1 MTSRL
6 LVCACFLSGAAG
18 LMYEILWTRAFSL
31 ILGSTTQ
38 AAALTFAAFLTGLSL
53 GAWLFGTFADRW
65 QSPLRA
71 FGLLETGI
79 AFTAVSTGLILHH
92 QADAIG
98 AFLSAGT
105 MHLLPLFLLAL
116 VLILPPTLLM
126 GGTLP
131 LILAAAQRNDP
142 GLSIVGRFYGW
153 NTLGAALGTL
163 VCGFLTIRLLGI
175 TYSYYCAMSLNLMAA
190 LICVLRSRHSVSP
203 PAEQVQSAVEATN
216 EDLRDAPTES
226 YLLLIAA
233 ASGTV
238 VLSLEVVWTRF
249 SAFFLGN
256 RSYAFATLMFAVLTL
271 LALGSRWSS
280 HLHRTTAPGKLYSRF
295 ATLLLLASLAVS
307 CSAAAAWWL
316 FENQAALEAQ
326 LPGGVDWILPYRF
339 LESFLLLAAPL
350 LLLGTLFP
358 LALACSKHA
367 ANNIGYTSGRYYTVN
382 AAGIVVGSLGTGFLG
397 LELLGSFGMIKLLAG
412 VLLLLSLYTLCAQ
425 WRPVSWARAGLALV
439 CASAIYLIP
448 ASFPPMLHSGE
459 ITVLTLEDKHGLFR
473 ITRNKSRTRLS
484 VRNNR
489 TDLVYHLGVHS
500 TDIVQQLQGHLGVH
514 FNPAARRALV
524 IGSGYGITAGA
535 LSLYDS
541 VEQIDAVEI
550 LPAMVSSADLFE
562 PNNFSYHEKTKVDV
576 FVGDGRH
583 FLLRQTEPYDI
594 ISLNATDPHLPG
606 GSSMFHYEFYQLAK
620 QHLAPGGV
628 LIQHVFGGERAIIAS
643 TLAAVFPY
651 TAFSRSYGNGYNAV
665 ASMTPLEDGMSRPM
679 VLPQPALQQLRRT
692 AKGRGIRRPVFASF
706 AELPPED
713 HSEII
718 ASDDFPAVEFSW
730 KSGAE
735 ALLINE

>member
-1 MTSRL
+1 MTNRL

-38 AAALTFAAFLTGLSL
+38 AAALIFAAFLTGLAL
-53 GAWLFGTFADRW
+53 GAWLFGKLADRW
-65 QSPLRA
+65 QNPLRA
-71 FGLLETGI
+71 FGLLETTI

-142 GLSIVGRFYGW
+142 SMSIIGRFYGW

-163 VCGFLTIRLLGI
+163 VCGFLTIRLLGV
-175 TYSYYCAMSLNLMAA
+175 TWSYYCAMSLNLLAA
-190 LICVLRSRHSVSP
+190 LICILRSRRPVP
-203 PAEQVQSAVEATN
+203 PSTQLGQPVEDPSGATA
-216 EDLRDAPTES
+216 DES

-233 ASGTV
+233 ASGAV

-249 SAFFLGN
+249 AAFFLGN

-280 HLHRTTAPGKLYSRF
+280 HLYRTTSSANIYSRF
-295 ATLLLLASLAVS
+295 ATLMLLASLVVT

-316 FENQAALEAQ
+316 MEHQPTLEAQ
-326 LPGGVDWILPYRF
+326 LPGGVGWVLPYRF
-339 LESFLLLAAPL
+339 LESFVLLAAPL

-367 ANNIGYTSGRYYTVN
+367 ANNIGYTSGRYYMVN
-382 AAGIVVGSLGTGFLG
+382 AAGIVAGALGTGFLG
-397 LELLGSFGMIKLLAG
+397 LEQLGSFGMIKLLAG
-412 VLLLLSLYTLCAQ
+412 VLLLLSLYTLCAR
-425 WRPVSWARAGLALV
+425 WRPVSWVLPGLVAV
-439 CASAIYLIP
+439 CATAIYLLP
-448 ASFPPMLHSGE
+448 ANYPPLLRSGQFE
-459 ITVLTLEDKHGLFR
+459 VLTLEDKHGLFR
-473 ITRNKSRTRLS
+473 ITGNSSRTLLS
-484 VRNNR
+484 VSNNR
-489 TDLVYHLGVHS
+489 TELVYHLGAHS
-500 TDIVQQLQGHLGVH
+500 TDVVQQMQGHLGVH
-514 FNPAARRALV
+514 FNPGAKRALV
-524 IGSGYGITAGA
+524 IGSGYGITAGT

-541 VEQIDAVEI
+541 VAHIDAVEI
-550 LPAMVSSADLFE
+550 LPAMVSSADMFE
-562 PNNFSYHEKTKVDV
+562 PNNFSYHKNSKVNV
-576 FVGDGRH
+576 IVGDGRH

-594 ISLNATDPHLPG
+594 ISLNVTDPHLPG
-606 GSSMFHYEFYQLAK
+606 GSSMFHYEFYELAK
-620 QHLAPGGV
+620 QHLAPEGV
-628 LIQHVFGGERAIIAS
+628 LIQHVFGGERAVVVS
-643 TLAAVFPY
+643 TLAAAFPY
-651 TAFSRSYGNGYNAV
+651 TAFSESYGNGYNAV
-665 ASMTPLEDGMSRPM
+665 ASMRPLRSGMSRPM
-679 VLPQPALQQLRRT
+679 QLPAAALRQLQST
-692 AKGRGIRRPVFASF
+692 SKGRGIRRPVFASF

-730 KSGAE
+730 NSGAE
-735 ALLINE
+735 ALFINE